1 MVVSLHLGDFYL
13 VGLFRQEVLIHI
25 VDVVTGEF
33 SLEVTIFAESTD
45 KAASI
50 DAAPVFHI
58 PGKLTVI
65 IMLEFV
71 EVQIDLAVLVLNHI
85 DQEVLL
91 FFILEILDLVI
102 N

>member
-1 MVVSLHLGDFYL
+1 MVVSLYLGNFYL
-13 VGLFRQEVLIHI
+13 IGLFGQEVLIHI

-33 SLEVTIFAESTD
+33 SLEVTILAKGTN
-45 KAASI
+45 KAASV

-58 PGKLTVI
+58 PGKLAVVI
-65 IMLEFV
+65 VLELV
-71 EVQIDLAVLVLNHI
+71 EVQIDLTVLVLNHI

-91 FFILEILDLVI
+91 LFILEILDLVV

>member
-13 VGLFRQEVLIHI
+13 VGLFGQEVLIHI

-58 PGKLTVI
+58 PGKLTVVI
-65 IMLEFV
+65 VLELV